1 MSASGEVLVG
11 LAILVGLLGVI
22 VPILPGV
29 ILILAAVLVWA
40 IMTGGASAWTVF
52 AVCATLLVISGI
64 IKYTWPGRKLREAGV
79 PNRSLILGAVLGI
92 IGFFVVPVIGLFLG
106 FVLGVYVSELQR
118 LREQQPAWQST
129 VHALK
134 GVGLS
139 MLVELFG
146 ALLAAG
152 VWLTAAIA
160 I

>member
-1 MSASGEVLVG
+1 MSAMGEVLVG
-11 LAILVGLLGVI
+11 LAILIGLLGII

-29 ILILAAVLVWA
+29 ILILAAILVWA
-40 IMTGGASAWTVF
+40 IMTGGATAWIVF
-52 AVCATLLVISGI
+52 AICTTLLVISGV
-64 IKYTWPGRKLREAGV
+64 IKYTWPGAKLREAGV

-92 IGFFVVPVIGLFLG
+92 IGFFVVPVVGLILG
-106 FVLGVYVSELQR
+106 FIVGVYVSELQR

-146 ALLAAG
+146 ALLATA
-152 VWLTAAIA
+152 VWVIAAIA
-160 I
+160 T

>member
-29 ILILAAVLVWA
+29 ILIAGAILVWA
-40 IMTGGASAWTVF
+40 IMTGGAAAWTVF
-52 AVCATLLVISGI
+52 AVCATFLVISGV
-64 IKYTWPGRKLREAGV
+64 IKYTWPGRKLKEAGV
-79 PNRSLILGAVLGI
+79 PNRSLFIGAVLGI
-92 IGFFVVPVIGLFLG
+92 IGFFVIPVVGLILG
-106 FVLGVYVSELQR
+106 FVLGVYLSELQR
-118 LREQQPAWQST
+118 IRQQQAAWQST

-139 MLVELFG
+139 MLIELLG

-152 VWLTAAIA
+152 VWLAAAIA

>member
-29 ILILAAVLVWA
+29 ILILAAILVWA
-40 IMTGGASAWTVF
+40 IMTGGATAWGVF
-52 AVCATLLVISGI
+52 AACATFLVISGI

-79 PNRSLILGAVLGI
+79 PNRSLLLGAVLGI
-92 IGFFVVPVIGLFLG
+92 IGFFVVPVVGLILG

-118 LREQQPAWQST
+118 LREQQPAWRST

-152 VWLTAAIA
+152 VWLIAAIA
-160 I
+160 T